1 MVTLGCINIIYD
13 RTFVTFGG
21 SSNIFLAFDGSMCR
35 EYSRNSQICAMQNR
49 GKKKYEPKKTI
60 TQHNIYVVRR
70 FDYVHGVIMIS
81 LFT

>member
-1 MVTLGCINIIYD
+1 MVTLGGTNIIYD

-49 GKKKYEPKKTI
+49 GKKNMSQRKQSHNTI
-60 TQHNIYVVRR
+60 
-70 FDYVHGVIMIS
+70 
-81 LFT
+81 FTWFGDLPMSTEL